1 MEDGAVT
8 GEAPDDR
15 SLEIDV
21 DLVEQ
26 MGSEAYVH
34 FTIDAPPVLTEDTKE
49 LAEDLAA
56 SGAPGRAEAESDVM
70 VARVSPAPRPARA
83 AGPAGGGYFTPPLL
97 HPETSVSRNGDS
109 PTERRTPGP
118 EGSEQRSQE
127 ESDERRSES

>member
-1 MEDGAVT
+1 MT

-83 AGPAGGGYFTPPLL
+83 AGPAGGGHRPPPLL
-97 HPETSVSRNGDS
+97 RPRDQRRGV
-109 PTERRTPGP
+109 ERGQP
-118 EGSEQRSQE
+118 
-127 ESDERRSES
+127 D

>member
-1 MEDGAVT
+1 MT

-56 SGAPGRAEAESDVM
+56 SGAPGR
-70 VARVSPAPRPARA
+70 
-83 AGPAGGGYFTPPLL
+83 
-97 HPETSVSRNGDS
+97 
-109 PTERRTPGP
+109 
-118 EGSEQRSQE
+118 
-127 ESDERRSES
+127 

>member
-1 MEDGAVT
+1 MILGLRPEEMEDGAVT

-56 SGAPGRAEAESDVM
+56 SGDQEA
-70 VARVSPAPRPARA
+70 R
-83 AGPAGGGYFTPPLL
+83 
-97 HPETSVSRNGDS
+97 
-109 PTERRTPGP
+109 
-118 EGSEQRSQE
+118 
-127 ESDERRSES
+127 